1 MRLKW
6 VSSGI
11 TGIRRF
17 DDFGDGLTAAAR
29 ATTGERDMSE
39 RSAIS
44 LYLLVVGRG
53 GSAAGHDST

>member
-17 DDFGDGLTAAAR
+17 DDFGDGLTAAA
-29 ATTGERDMSE
+29 EW
-39 RSAIS
+39 
-44 LYLLVVGRG
+44 V
-53 GSAAGHDST
+53 